1 MSDFNWD
8 DFDSDDDLFG
18 TNRDD
23 DKESERIAS
32 LKRVHRMMFIN
43 DIEKY
48 RTQPVPLDPIEFI
61 DLFGKPTN
69 EDMRILT
76 QAFLADY
83 HVYDNIHSTNIY
95 DRWGLAW
102 IYEIMEF
109 NARIE
114 EYEISALLRDI
125 IQDRPLNIEK
135 LIKEK

>member
-1 MSDFNWD
+1 MSDFDWD
-8 DFDSDDDLFG
+8 DFESDDDLFG

-23 DKESERIAS
+23 DKESERMAS

-43 DIEKY
+43 DVEKY

-76 QAFLADY
+76 QALLADY
-83 HVYDNIHSTNIY
+83 HVYDMIHSTNIY

-114 EYEISALLRDI
+114 EYEISAILRDVI
-125 IQDRPLNIEK
+125 KDRPLNIEK
-135 LIKEK
+135 IINK